1 MKRSSRLT
9 WGPDMLLN
17 IQGVDTYYGRAQAL
31 KGISFRINEKEL
43 IAILGANGS
52 GKTTLLNTI
61 SGLLKPKTGT
71 VEFEGK
77 RIDTL
82 SPDAIV
88 RMGISQCPEG
98 RRLFPVMTVLK
109 NLSLGGY
116 VRRKDKLGIEE
127 TMEEVFDLFPVL
139 KERQHQLAGTLSG
152 GEQQML
158 AIGRALMS
166 YPKLLML
173 DEPSLGLAPLLVSRI
188 FRAIQDIN
196 QRGTAICLVEQNASM
211 ALKVAQRGY
220 VLESGE
226 IVFSGSSEQL
236 RNEEKVKQ
244 AYLGL

>member
-1 MKRSSRLT
+1 
-9 WGPDMLLN
+9 MLLN

-61 SGLLKPKTGT
+61 SGLLKPKAGT

-188 FRAIQDIN
+188 FWAIQDIN